1 MPARGWRP
9 LAADDW
15 LLVHCVHLDR
25 PLPRHDRPQPTIE
38 HEQRRRLRR
47 AHRLGANPI
56 VLGTDGIGADM
67 LEEAR
72 LAYVRLREHDV
83 SASPDTVW
91 SWLDEGYRFFP
102 ECRDD
107 RVEFNYDHADSA
119 WHTAFT
125 PGVRAIDGHARFR
138 RGRACATAGR
148 RASISTKSAPRPPS
162 MPLDCSPDCEGTST
176 R

>member
-1 MPARGWRP
+1 MRGSNA

-25 PLPRHDRPQPTIE
+25 PLPRHDRPQPALNMNNAVGYAAPTT
-38 HEQRRRLRR
+38 RPNRV
-47 AHRLGANPI
+47 

-83 SASPDTVW
+83 HGRPDTVW
-91 SWLDEGYRFFP
+91 SWLEEGYRFFP

-107 RVEFNYDHADSA
+107 RVEWNYDHADSA
-119 WHTAFT
+119 WHVAFT
-125 PGVRAIDGHARFR
+125 PGRACRRRRRSAPARSCVRDGRPTRVDLDEVRAKAAEQAARLFAR
-138 RGRACATAGR
+138 
-148 RASISTKSAPRPPS
+148 
-162 MPLDCSPDCEGTST
+162 L
-176 R
+176 